1 MEKLYFLMLLCTWCF
16 QVSITKA
23 EKLFRSQYGRKP
35 NSHELSERLAL
46 PVQKVELLVKC
57 SREVRSYIHTYIH
70 TTIQKYKHDFPI
82 DIIIIFFAR
91 RWSLSTT
98 RSTSRA
104 ASRKTTKCMWRTAS
118 PRSRPSRP
126 CWMKGTPCGR
136 SCAMP
141 CSTSLSARR
150 KLWRCDSVWQA
161 ARQWLWKKS
170 VCMYVGINSCG
181 SVL

>member
-1 MEKLYFLMLLCTWCF
+1 MFSGEHYEGGEVISESIRTQAELPWALGAPGPARSKGRATR
-16 QVSITKA
+16 QV
-23 EKLFRSQYGRKP
+23 LQRSKIL
-35 NSHELSERLAL
+35 HT
-46 PVQKVELLVKC
+46 
-57 SREVRSYIHTYIH
+57 YIHTYIH
-70 TTIQKYKHDFPI
+70 KIIQKYKHDFLI
-82 DIIIIFFAR
+82 DIIIIFFAQ

-170 VCMYVGINSCG
+170 VCMYVCM
-181 SVL
+181 